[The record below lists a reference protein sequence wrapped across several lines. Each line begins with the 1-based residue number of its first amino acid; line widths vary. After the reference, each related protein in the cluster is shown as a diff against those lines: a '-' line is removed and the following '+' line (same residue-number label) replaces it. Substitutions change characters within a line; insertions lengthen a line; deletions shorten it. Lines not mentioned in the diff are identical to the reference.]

1 MTTDQPVTSKYI
13 DDVTVSKIAQHPD
26 NPRHDV
32 GDVSDLAVSIKDH
45 GVLEP
50 LVVVPFAALP
60 DDIPDFAYPKG
71 ATCVLIAGHR
81 RLAAAREAQVKTVP
95 VIVRYDLV
103 TRDAQVAAMVIE
115 NQHRADL
122 SPVEEGEAYQ
132 LLLDITPKSTQ
143 AKVAQAVGMPKKRV
157 SERLRLTKLNDTAK
171 TAIHDRQ
178 LSLTDA
184 LEILT
189 IETRHPDLAEKA
201 ALAAGTPDF
210 KYELSRA
217 KQDAEALD
225 RFDKVRALAAEL
237 GTPVLDK
244 APGYGDQALRRV
256 TADTHGV
263 NIDEAPMSRDEAL
276 TAIGRA
282 HADCPG
288 AAVYIPKG
296 ASAAYELGWSC
307 TQFNDHH
314 VPSMDDRAAERAAKD
329 AEWERQRAA
338 DEEAR
343 LAALTDQE
351 RAEEERA
358 AAEKAAAEQAH
369 AERVAALDAAQA
381 TRRAHFMDV
390 INQGEPALAK
400 LALLELCGHA
410 PFSDGLYTDVE
421 LAHARLAKELLG
433 LTPDAAVDD
442 VVDALRHLKIEQIA
456 LLLWFTNTEELD
468 NALTLPSWQRG
479 RVLDNVDPEYIAI
492 LTDRYGYQWSS
503 IERIEF
509 NLDEHGHVRTDDA
522 DAEDAA

>member
-1 MTTDQPVTSKYI
+1 MTTDQPSKVFLE
-13 DDVTVSKIAQHPD
+13 DVPLAKITKHPD

-32 GDVSDLAVSIKDH
+32 GDVTDLAVSIKDH

-50 LVVVPFAALP
+50 LVVVPFDDLPEDAATGP
-60 DDIPDFAYPKG
+60 RRKSVEYA
-71 ATCVLIAGHR
+71 LIAGHR
-81 RLAAAREAQVKTVP
+81 RLAAAREAKVKTVP
-95 VIVRYDLV
+95 VIVRHDLA

-132 LLLDITPKSTQ
+132 LLLDITPSSTQ

-157 SERLRLTKLNDTAK
+157 SERLRLTQLADTAK
-171 TAIHDRQ
+171 TAIHDGQ

-189 IETRHPDLAEKA
+189 IEKRHPDLAEKA

-210 KYELSRA
+210 KYELTRA
-217 KQDAEALD
+217 KQDAETLD
-225 RFDKVRALAAEL
+225 RFDTVRALATEL
-237 GTPVLDK
+237 GTQILDK
-244 APGYGDQALRRV
+244 APDYGNAAVRRV
-256 TADTHGV
+256 GANTHGV
-263 NIDEAPMSRDEAL
+263 DIDEALEDRDEAL

-400 LALLELCGHA
+400 LALLELCGQA
-410 PFSDGLYTDVE
+410 PFSGGLYTDVE
-421 LAHARLAKELLG
+421 LAHAPLAKELLG

-442 VVDALRHLKIEQIA
+442 VVDALRHLMIEQIA
-456 LLLWFTNTEELD
+456 LLLWFTNTEGLD
-468 NALTLPSWQRG
+468 DELTLAPWQRG

-503 IERIEF
+503 IERVEF